1 MPDCS
6 GFEKDAA
13 LYREFIT
20 KINPDLLSINEGVK
34 LSSNNPKL
42 LTQDDIR
49 KIALNKDSVLVFEGL
64 IIIKN
69 VAADKDKAGNPT
81 LAAICAQNELEEIKP
96 DSCKS
101 WKGFFNMIEIVQRE
115 TDGKRPSKT
124 PQPKYTPAAAQNT
137 PASTQK
143 TQSADL
149 PKITEA
155 TTDAMKKAFFKKL
168 DDAFLAGEFMIS
180 VTTKDGSVTGLAS
193 KWWSE
198 GVFNELVKCKGPK
211 SAACLDYLIALSYES
226 RKIDCGPKCEAAK
239 QALAT
244 LATSLGDDTKEN
256 INRVIMDMALKT
268 KQQRDAYRAGKKTG
282 MVHPS
287 YEGMPESLPLNIGL
301 NRMDDPAFNQQA
313 ALDLFTKNAVVMN
326 TEHSF
331 ISPDPKAAA
340 LEAVKALKG
349 NIRSA

>member
-1 MPDCS
+1 MVDD
-6 GFEKDAA
+6 FKFYFTTI
-13 LYREFIT
+13 L
-20 KINPDLLSINEGVK
+20 PDLIRTGSSHTVD
-34 LSSNNPKL
+34 LSSLNWKSWTKND
-42 LTQDDIR
+42 LTSL
-49 KIALNKDSVLVFEGL
+49 ATNKYAVDLFESL
-64 IIIKN
+64 IIFKN
-69 VAADKDKAGNPT
+69 GAVEKKDGKYT
-81 LAAICAQNELEEIKP
+81 VDAIGAQNVLADLAPTICSKNTGDDLEP
-96 DSCKS
+96 
-101 WKGFFNMIEIVQRE
+101 WQRFFDLIEIVQRE
-115 TDGKRPSKT
+115 TAGKRPSAT